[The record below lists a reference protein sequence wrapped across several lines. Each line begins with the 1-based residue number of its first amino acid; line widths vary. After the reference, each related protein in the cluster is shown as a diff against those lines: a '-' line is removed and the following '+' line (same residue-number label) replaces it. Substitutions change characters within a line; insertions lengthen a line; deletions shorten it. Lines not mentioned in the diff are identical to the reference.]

1 MLGGLTGAQD
11 VKPGYVIDEDTGI
24 ILPKGFDAEI
34 LYDIPKSQGSWV
46 AMAFDPRGRLIVSD
60 QDSEGVFRV
69 TLPTEGKEIAVESLK
84 GFPYEPVQ
92 WGKRRVG
99 GALGFLYAFD
109 SLYMTTMTGF
119 YRCRDTDGDDQ
130 FDEFKLLKKLQ
141 MGYEHSAHSVIK
153 SEDGKA
159 LYLVSGNY
167 GRIPKGI
174 SSKQP
179 PVWEVDSLLD
189 PMPDAMGHAVSIKPP
204 GGWVCRISPDGE
216 DWEMIASGFRN
227 PVDLAINREGEM
239 FTFDSDLEF
248 DVGSPWYRPTRI
260 NHVVSGGE
268 FGWRTGT
275 AKWRE
280 YFADSNGS
288 VLDVGPGS
296 PTGISFGH
304 HSLFPP
310 QYRDKLFVCDWT
322 FGTIFTVELEEKGS
336 SYEGTK
342 KEFLSGTPLNI
353 TAMRFG
359 PDGQMY
365 FLTGG
370 RNTDSKLYRI
380 NYTGPKIKGMVR
392 SLKANQGMR
401 DLRHQLEKF
410 HGSNEDGQA
419 AVEKAWPHLS
429 HDDRNIRYAARMA
442 IENQDVALW
451 KGRALKETN
460 PRAVIYSSIAMSRQ
474 GEASLKKLLTLD
486 FSALKKEDQLAWLRA
501 ASLCF
506 IRLGEAEEVHAKK
519 VIGILDPHFPAK
531 DDDLNSELCRM
542 LSDLN
547 APSVVEKTIALM
559 KATKTKAMTYDK
571 EMLKRSEYGQEILK
585 SMANTPN
592 VENIHYA
599 YCLRRVQDGWT
610 LESRKFYFSWLKD
623 TMTKSG
629 GKSFVGSIRAI
640 REDAIKHLTKE
651 DAAAV
656 SWLLGDVETVDLS
669 KLPTAKGP
677 PVVWTVDS
685 AMALFKE
692 GLHGRNFENGKKMFS
707 AGRCIACHRFQGEG
721 GYSGPD
727 LGSVGQRFSI
737 RDMLV
742 SICEPSDSV
751 SEQYYASL
759 VKLKDGESLY
769 GRVIYKNDKEIA
781 VAPNPYNLGEL
792 VKKSADSVKS
802 IEPSQISMMPPG
814 MIASMNKDELRDL
827 MAYLISGGNKEH
839 AVFQKK

>member
-1 MLGGLTGAQD
+1 
-11 VKPGYVIDEDTGI
+11 
-24 ILPKGFDAEI
+24 
-34 LYDIPKSQGSWV
+34 
-46 AMAFDPRGRLIVSD
+46 
-60 QDSEGVFRV
+60 
-69 TLPTEGKEIAVESLK
+69 
-84 GFPYEPVQ
+84 
-92 WGKRRVG
+92 
-99 GALGFLYAFD
+99 
-109 SLYMTTMTGF
+109 
-119 YRCRDTDGDDQ
+119 
-130 FDEFKLLKKLQ
+130 
-141 MGYEHSAHSVIK
+141 
-153 SEDGKA
+153 
-159 LYLVSGNY
+159 
-167 GRIPKGI
+167 
-174 SSKQP
+174 
-179 PVWEVDSLLD
+179 
-189 PMPDAMGHAVSIKPP
+189 
-204 GGWVCRISPDGE
+204 
-216 DWEMIASGFRN
+216 
-227 PVDLAINREGEM
+227 
-239 FTFDSDLEF
+239 
-248 DVGSPWYRPTRI
+248 
-260 NHVVSGGE
+260 
-268 FGWRTGT
+268 
-275 AKWRE
+275 
-280 YFADSNGS
+280 
-288 VLDVGPGS
+288 
-296 PTGISFGH
+296 
-304 HSLFPP
+304 
-310 QYRDKLFVCDWT
+310 
-322 FGTIFTVELEEKGS
+322 
-336 SYEGTK
+336 
-342 KEFLSGTPLNI
+342 
-353 TAMRFG
+353 
-359 PDGQMY
+359 
-365 FLTGG
+365 
-370 RNTDSKLYRI
+370 
-380 NYTGPKIKGMVR
+380 
-392 SLKANQGMR
+392 
-401 DLRHQLEKF
+401 
-410 HGSNEDGQA
+410 
-419 AVEKAWPHLS
+419 
-429 HDDRNIRYAARMA
+429 
-442 IENQDVALW
+442 
-451 KGRALKETN
+451 
-460 PRAVIYSSIAMSRQ
+460 
-474 GEASLKKLLTLD
+474 
-486 FSALKKEDQLAWLRA
+486 
-501 ASLCF
+501 
-506 IRLGEAEEVHAKK
+506 
-519 VIGILDPHFPAK
+519 
-531 DDDLNSELCRM
+531 
-542 LSDLN
+542 
-547 APSVVEKTIALM
+547 
-559 KATKTKAMTYDK
+559 
-571 EMLKRSEYGQEILK
+571 MLKRSEYGQEILK

-610 LESRKFYFSWLKD
+610 LEARKFYFSWLKD